1 MKIMQKKK
9 NIQSS
14 LRILFFLFISIGIT
28 FSFCVFASFC
38 MSADIQGESNNPAY
52 CKHHEIAEMRCED
65 CHQISMPK
73 ALTTDE
79 CLLCHGNIEEVAEA
93 TEGLD
98 PNPHNSPHYGPE
110 LDCELCH
117 HEHAESENFCAQ
129 CHEWELRVP

>member
-1 MKIMQKKK
+1 MRKKK

-14 LRILFFLFISIGIT
+14 LGILLFLFISIGIT
-28 FSFCVFASFC
+28 FSLWAPSSFC
-38 MSADIQGESNNPAY
+38 IAADIRGKSNNPAY
-52 CKHHEIAEMRCED
+52 CKHQEFAELSCDE
-65 CHQISMPK
+65 CHQESNFKVP
-73 ALTTDE
+73 TTQD
-79 CLLCHGNIEEVAEA
+79 CFSCHGSCEEVAEA